1 MRKCPNCKN
10 PLPVGARRCVHCRAL
25 VGDTMNE
32 HDNSST
38 HMGFGGSYTSEEERA
53 SSTSL
58 GLPGSLTLSRNV
70 DGGSRRQMNHGFD
83 ESPHHT
89 MLGLGPVMSNSRN
102 SYDSNNDTMGA
113 FSGQRTISGMPGISG
128 FSVNSMNRSS
138 ARTPER
144 SLKAVSMRPT
154 REVQTVSDADL
165 MSMRQN
171 TPAVSVAV
179 PPSDALRSS
188 PKLDAFTPSSTA
200 KTPTSSDAVFDS
212 MLQFSAASDAND
224 DDPFAGLP
232 GVAPKPSSLVDEE
245 FVDLTSKL
253 FGDDFAAGTSNVD
266 DDEDGWDFDFAPSSP
281 EPNVDVPKLNI
292 PDPEPAK
299 VEAPKVADP
308 ETDEAERPPVI
319 SVADPVAAI
328 KKTAETPEEPE
339 KVDKAEKTSHE
350 VVVAE
355 LGASK
360 RTDKV
365 ATPAATPEEIEEASS
380 AMGDFVLKCA
390 AWSTLCVYLL
400 WGIVSFKDKDKLF
413 AGDSAFAGILLATI
427 VAFCFISNIG
437 YLALFDK
444 SKGKVRSAVLL
455 VATVLLGI
463 GAVYAN
469 GLVAFNMPLIVI
481 PIVLQLIGVVMNARR

>member
-144 SLKAVSMRPT
+144 PLKAVSMRPT

-232 GVAPKPSSLVDEE
+232 GVAPHRAVRI
-245 FVDLTSKL
+245 
-253 FGDDFAAGTSNVD
+253 
-266 DDEDGWDFDFAPSSP
+266 
-281 EPNVDVPKLNI
+281 EPC
-292 PDPEPAK
+292 
-299 VEAPKVADP
+299 
-308 ETDEAERPPVI
+308 R
-319 SVADPVAAI
+319 
-328 KKTAETPEEPE
+328 
-339 KVDKAEKTSHE
+339 
-350 VVVAE
+350 
-355 LGASK
+355 
-360 RTDKV
+360 
-365 ATPAATPEEIEEASS
+365 
-380 AMGDFVLKCA
+380 
-390 AWSTLCVYLL
+390 
-400 WGIVSFKDKDKLF
+400 
-413 AGDSAFAGILLATI
+413 
-427 VAFCFISNIG
+427 
-437 YLALFDK
+437 
-444 SKGKVRSAVLL
+444 
-455 VATVLLGI
+455 
-463 GAVYAN
+463 
-469 GLVAFNMPLIVI
+469 
-481 PIVLQLIGVVMNARR
+481 AR